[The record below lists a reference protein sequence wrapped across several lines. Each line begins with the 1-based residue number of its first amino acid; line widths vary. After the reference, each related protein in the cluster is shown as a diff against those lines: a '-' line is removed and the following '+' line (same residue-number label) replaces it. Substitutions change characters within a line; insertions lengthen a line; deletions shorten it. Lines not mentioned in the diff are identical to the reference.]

1 VQRNT
6 QPNLEMVE
14 AQLDGKVQFVYEIAF
29 AKRELKGILKVD
41 PKVKLEDKIRF
52 EIEPHFNE
60 EILLKRLAHF
70 KMIGNKETE
79 YSKVVSRNR
88 KKSDNQ
94 YLTHWFYPY
103 KGKYHP
109 RLVRSIFNIINMN
122 YGETVLD
129 PFIGSGTTTLEA
141 HLFGLNSVGF
151 DISPVCTLVSNVKV
165 TSGQVADKL
174 DSYAKDALVSMKY
187 DFEASKNKS
196 SKNTS
201 LTQDLVPD
209 KYEKFLKKIKNEDVR
224 NFYKVAQ
231 LIFASDKGRRNRDFE
246 AFEKNLG
253 LMIRSA
259 LDLAEVEQE
268 IRLDRPLGKTQI
280 EMGDARNLKLK
291 DNSIDGIIC
300 SPPYSIALN
309 YMENDKYALQ
319 ELGEDIKKLSND
331 CIGVK
336 GNKDTKCELYVKDME
351 RCYDEM
357 FRVLKRDK
365 SCVIV
370 IGNAKVDGEETKTV
384 KEAIDYCK
392 SIGFALTEEL
402 PKIIF
407 GLYNTINN
415 ESVLFFKKTHK

>member
-1 VQRNT
+1 MQRNT

-14 AQLDGKVQFVYEIAF
+14 VELDDKVQFVYEIAF
-29 AKRELKGILKVD
+29 AKREIKGILKVN
-41 PKVKLEDKIRF
+41 PTVKLEDKIRF
-52 EIEPHFNE
+52 EIEPHFNK

-70 KMIGNKETE
+70 KMIGNNETE
-79 YSKVVSRNR
+79 YSRVVSRNR

-94 YLTHWFYPY
+94 YLTHWYYPY

-109 RLVRSIFNIINMN
+109 RLVRSIFNIIDMN

-151 DISPVCTLVSNVKV
+151 DISPVCTLVSKVKV

-174 DSYAKDALVSMKY
+174 DFYAKEAIESMKY
-187 DFEASKNKS
+187 DFEASGSKL
-196 SKNTS
+196 SKNTR
-201 LTQDLVPD
+201 LIENLEPD
-209 KYEKFLKKIKNEDVR
+209 KYDKFLKKIKNEDIK

-231 LIFASDKGRRNRDFE
+231 LIFASDKGRRKRDFE

-268 IRLDRPLGKTQI
+268 IKSDRPLGKVQI
-280 EMGDARNLKLK
+280 EQCDAKELKLP
-291 DNSIDGIIC
+291 DGSIDGIIC

-309 YMENDKYALQ
+309 YMENDKYALG
-319 ELGEDIKKLSND
+319 ELGVDIKKLSND

-357 FRVLKRDK
+357 FRVLKEDK
-365 SCVIV
+365 YCVVV
-370 IGNAKVDGEETKTV
+370 IGDAKVDGEKTKTV
-384 KEAIDYCK
+384 KEAIEYCE
-392 SIGFALTEEL
+392 SIGFTLTEGL

-407 GLYNTINN
+407 GLYNTIND
-415 ESVLFFKKTHK
+415 ESVLFFQKTDR

>member
-1 VQRNT
+1 MRARRSLIIGNLTEYLVERNT

-14 AQLDGKVQFVYEIAF
+14 AQLDSKVQFVYEIAF

-70 KMIGNKETE
+70 KMIGNNETE

-94 YLTHWFYPY
+94 YLTHWYYPY

-141 HLFGLNSVGF
+141 HLFGLNSFGF
-151 DISPVCTLVSNVKV
+151 DISPVCTLVSKVKV

-174 DSYAKDALVSMKY
+174 DSYAKDAIVSMKY

-196 SKNTS
+196 TKNTS
-201 LTQDLVPD
+201 LTQDLEPD
-209 KYEKFLKKIKNEDVR
+209 KYDKFLKKIKNEDVR

-253 LMIRSA
+253 LMIRSSF
-259 LDLAEVEQE
+259 
-268 IRLDRPLGKTQI
+268 RLGGSRT
-280 EMGDARNLKLK
+280 RN
-291 DNSIDGIIC
+291 
-300 SPPYSIALN
+300 
-309 YMENDKYALQ
+309 
-319 ELGEDIKKLSND
+319 
-331 CIGVK
+331 
-336 GNKDTKCELYVKDME
+336 
-351 RCYDEM
+351 
-357 FRVLKRDK
+357 
-365 SCVIV
+365 
-370 IGNAKVDGEETKTV
+370 KVR
-384 KEAIDYCK
+384 
-392 SIGFALTEEL
+392 
-402 PKIIF
+402 
-407 GLYNTINN
+407 
-415 ESVLFFKKTHK
+415 